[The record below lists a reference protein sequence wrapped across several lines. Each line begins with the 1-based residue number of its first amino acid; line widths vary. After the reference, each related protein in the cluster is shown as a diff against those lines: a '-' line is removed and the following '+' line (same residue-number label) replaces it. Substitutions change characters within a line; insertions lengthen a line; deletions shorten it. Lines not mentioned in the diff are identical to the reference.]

1 MSLELQIQSI
11 AFSIFFGLFTSLTFN
26 LLYPF
31 LFKTKKV
38 LKVIITLIYVLLNVS
53 LYFYFLFLINY
64 GNIHN
69 YFLISLI
76 IGFLIGNRKTKK
88 LKNKFDPYIK

>member
-1 MSLELQIQSI
+1 MSLEIQIQSI

-26 LLYPF
+26 ILYPF